1 MINIQQREVIQMIMK
16 HSRQRAAIEAF
27 LKTRKD
33 HPTADVVYQH
43 VRQEFPNISLGT
55 VYRNLTQLSDAGMIS
70 RLHFNEINTDCFDAT
85 TASHQHFVCS
95 GCHAVSDIE
104 MGDMSYVK
112 DEAAKC
118 FNGRI
123 DSCNIYFTGLC
134 SNCLTK
140 TE

>member
-1 MINIQQREVIQMIMK
+1 MQMIMK
-16 HSRQRAAIEAF
+16 YSRQRAAIEAF

-95 GCHAVSDIE
+95 SCHAVSDIE
-104 MGDMSYVK
+104 MCDISYIR
-112 DEAAKC
+112 DEAAKN

-123 DSCNIYFTGLC
+123 DTYNIYFTGLC
-134 SNCLTK
+134 ESCLGK